1 MGRFF
6 GGLVT
11 FTSIK
16 SCWQSTVKED
26 KNRANLVAAST
37 ARAGRFCLQPGGWQG
52 DRGPYFCLLS
62 SASAGFSVLK
72 EGCKCQAE

>member
-6 GGLVT
+6 RGLVT
-11 FTSIK
+11 FTSVK

-52 DRGPYFCLLS
+52 DRGLVSAS
-62 SASAGFSVLK
+62 SALLLLGFL
-72 EGCKCQAE
+72 C

>member
-11 FTSIK
+11 FTSVK

-37 ARAGRFCLQPGGWQG
+37 ARAGRFCLQPGG
-52 DRGPYFCLLS
+52 
-62 SASAGFSVLK
+62 
-72 EGCKCQAE
+72 